1 MPKFPIVDSHVH
13 LYDVKRFSYG
23 WLAGVPKINRTHLL
37 EDFDRARG
45 PVQVDKIVFAEVA
58 VDPGLHLGEAEFI
71 QDMADRDSRLCGIVA
86 HLPLEKGTA
95 VESDILALK
104 KLRNFRGIRR
114 LIETERN
121 PAFCLEPDFLAGL
134 RLLAKHDLSFD
145 ICIKHTAM
153 AYALE
158 LVRRCPEVSFVLD
171 HIGKP
176 DIKNGLREPWWG
188 QIRELALF
196 PNVVCKVS
204 GVITEADHRNWTADQ
219 VKPYVAHVIECFGFD
234 RVMYG
239 SDWTVSELS
248 HPYPTWVEII
258 DDVVAGASD
267 GELRK
272 LYRETAIRIYR
283 LPS

>member
-13 LYDVKRFSYG
+13 LYDIKRFSYG
-23 WLAGVPKINRTHLL
+23 WLAGVPKLNRTYLL
-37 EDFDRARG
+37 DDFDRARETIA
-45 PVQVDKIVFAEVA
+45 VDKIVFAEVA
-58 VDPGLHLGEAEFI
+58 VDPGLHLGEAAFI
-71 QDMADRDSRLCGIVA
+71 QELADRDPRVCGIVA
-86 HLPLEKGTA
+86 HVPLERGTA
-95 VESDILALK
+95 VESDIVALK
-104 KLRNFRGIRR
+104 RLRNLSGVRR

-121 PAFCLEPDFLAGL
+121 PAFCLEPQFIAAL
-134 RLLAKHDLSFD
+134 RLLPKYDLTFD

-158 LVRRCPEVSFVLD
+158 LVKRCPEVSFVLD

-188 QIRELALF
+188 QLRELAHY

-204 GVITEADHRNWTADQ
+204 GVITEADHKKWTADQ
-219 VKPYVAHVIECFGFD
+219 IKPYVSHVIESFGFD

-248 HPYPTWVEII
+248 HTYADWVEII
-258 DDVVAGASD
+258 DDVVTGANEA
-267 GELRK
+267 ELHK
-272 LYRETAIRIYR
+272 LYRDTAIRIYR